1 MSTIQHIKYLLA
13 SEYVHKTL
21 SLVESSELKV
31 ALFAGNVQ
39 EKRKPVARLVI
50 LFDSS
55 LKFCVFS
62 HLGSLFLGAKKKKL
76 KPVARLVIFLIV
88 LLSFMCFF
96 TLFLDWWFF
105 LTVSCAF
112 LRLDSLFLG
121 AKKDCILLKFKRSQ
135 CRFPA
140 QIPFLTFSFL
150 FSTVGALVV
159 LTV

>member
-1 MSTIQHIKYLLA
+1 MWTIQHIKYLLA

-39 EKRKPVARLVI
+39 EKLKPVARLVI
-50 LFDSS
+50 LLTVHLGFVEFFTPWLVVSGSKIEKAQTRCKIGDFFDSS
-55 LKFCVFS
+55 LKFDVF
-62 HLGSLFLGAKKKKL
+62 
-76 KPVARLVIFLIV
+76 
-88 LLSFMCFF
+88 FF
-96 TLFLDWWFF
+96 TLLLEWWLF
-105 LTVSCAF
+105 LTV
-112 LRLDSLFLG
+112 LRLDSLFLV

-140 QIPFLTFSFL
+140 QIPFLTFYFL

-159 LTV
+159 ITV